1 MSGIVCRQFV
11 RYILT
16 SMRKY
21 LQWVRYH
28 HDHNIYFNNNKGGKL
43 PEVLTPLSL
52 LSKNNLTS
60 PLKPQL
66 FMDKN

>member
-1 MSGIVCRQFV
+1 MLSWRCYTSVVC
-11 RYILT
+11 
-16 SMRKY
+16 
-21 LQWVRYH
+21 
-28 HDHNIYFNNNKGGKL
+28 NFNNNKGGKL

-66 FMDKN
+66 FMNKD